1 MITTRTDISSEI
13 DNALSG
19 RNLGARG
26 FWECARGG
34 NGNMMTDLM
43 VEDDRDYTELEGL
56 GEAVEEMTA
65 AESLAEDQG
74 RHNFRPYREPI
85 MGEKPPYAPKPGMAW
100 LRRRIPI
107 QARRPGGKRLVRVR
121 WVQVS
126 PVKYEELR
134 RAGQIQAG
142 TQTLSGIGGLGSF
155 LDLSPMM
162 LAVGVALGLGT
173 LVILRKR

>member
-1 MITTRTDISSEI
+1 
-13 DNALSG
+13 
-19 RNLGARG
+19 
-26 FWECARGG
+26 
-34 NGNMMTDLM
+34 
-43 VEDDRDYTELEGL
+43 
-56 GEAVEEMTA
+56 
-65 AESLAEDQG
+65 
-74 RHNFRPYREPI
+74 
-85 MGEKPPYAPKPGMAW
+85 MAW